1 MTIDPDKKIELPNGK
16 AEEAADWLLRL
27 QAGSVEPRLK
37 AEFDRWLASSPA
49 NRLAWDRTC
58 RTWRNL
64 GLVEPAF
71 RNLWEDAPH
80 LPEKAARH
88 ISLRR
93 RWSVRH
99 YAGAAM
105 AAAALCLAVLF
116 APAFFVH
123 IKADYQTSTAE
134 SRTIVLE
141 DGSRVQ
147 LAAASALSADFT
159 DGRRTVKVLKGEAFF
174 DVVPDTTRPFVVEA
188 KNVTVQVLG
197 TAFDV
202 DLTDGV
208 TQVALAHGSVEASF
222 RNAPPTR
229 LVPGEMLIVD
239 ASGAIRKE
247 NVPVEDIGGWRNGE
261 LYVVDAT
268 IGSVVEQIQRYH
280 PAWLT
285 MADKRLA
292 EQRVTGFYDLRDPD
306 RALEALVE
314 PYRGKVHAIGSSARI
329 ITRF

>member
-1 MTIDPDKKIELPNGK
+1 MTLDPDKRIELPEGK

-27 QAGSVEPRLK
+27 QSGAAEPRLK
-37 AEFDRWLASSPA
+37 AEFERWLAASPG
-49 NRLAWDRTC
+49 NRLAWERTC
-58 RTWRNL
+58 KTWRNL
-64 GLVEPAF
+64 GLVEPEF

-80 LPEKAARH
+80 LPAKAAAKP
-88 ISLRR
+88 SRR
-93 RWSVRH
+93 RWSMRH
-99 YAGAAM
+99 YAGAAV
-105 AAAALCLAVLF
+105 AAASLCLAALF
-116 APAFFVH
+116 VPAFLVRFE
-123 IKADYQTSTAE
+123 ADYQTSTAE
-134 SRTIVLE
+134 SRTITLE

-147 LAAASALSADFT
+147 LAAASALSTDFT
-159 DGRRTVKVLKGEAFF
+159 NGRRNVKVLKGEAFF
-174 DVVPDTTRPFVVEA
+174 DVVPDQTRPFVVEA
-188 KNVTVQVLG
+188 KNLTVQVLG
-197 TAFDV
+197 TSFDV

-222 RNAPPTR
+222 RKGPPTR
-229 LVPGEMLIVD
+229 LAPGEMLIVD

-247 NVPVEDIGGWRNGE
+247 TVSVEDIGVWRNGE

-314 PYRGKVHAIGSSARI
+314 PYKGKVHMVGRSARI

>member
-1 MTIDPDKKIELPNGK
+1 M
-16 AEEAADWLLRL
+16 
-27 QAGSVEPRLK
+27 
-37 AEFDRWLASSPA
+37 
-49 NRLAWDRTC
+49 
-58 RTWRNL
+58 
-64 GLVEPAF
+64 
-71 RNLWEDAPH
+71 
-80 LPEKAARH
+80 
-88 ISLRR
+88 
-93 RWSVRH
+93 
-99 YAGAAM
+99 
-105 AAAALCLAVLF
+105 
-116 APAFFVH
+116 
-123 IKADYQTSTAE
+123 
-134 SRTIVLE
+134 
-141 DGSRVQ
+141 
-147 LAAASALSADFT
+147 
-159 DGRRTVKVLKGEAFF
+159 
-174 DVVPDTTRPFVVEA
+174 
-188 KNVTVQVLG
+188 TVQVLG

-247 NVPVEDIGGWRNGE
+247 TVSVEDIGGWRNGE

-314 PYRGKVHAIGSSARI
+314 PYKGKVHAIGDSARI

>member
-1 MTIDPDKKIELPNGK
+1 MTVDPDKKIELPTGK

-27 QAGSVEPRLK
+27 QKGATEPRLK
-37 AEFDRWLASSPA
+37 AEFERWLAASLG
-49 NRLAWDRTC
+49 NRLAWERTC
-58 RTWRNL
+58 KVWRNL
-64 GLVEPAF
+64 GLVEPEF
-71 RNLWEDAPH
+71 KNLWEDAPH
-80 LPEKAARH
+80 LPGEAA
-88 ISLRR
+88 IKPSRR

-99 YAGAAM
+99 YAGVAV
-105 AAAALCLAVLF
+105 AAASLCLAVLF
-116 APAFFVH
+116 VPAFFVRFE
-123 IKADYQTSTAE
+123 ADYQTSTAE
-134 SRTIVLE
+134 ARTITLE
-141 DGSRVQ
+141 DGSRVE
-147 LAAASALSADFT
+147 LAAASALSTNFK

-174 DVVPDTTRPFVVEA
+174 DVVPDKARPFVVEA

-247 NVPVEDIGGWRNGE
+247 NVSVEDIGGWRKGE

-292 EQRVTGFYDLRDPD
+292 EQRVTGFYNLRDPD

-314 PYRGKVHAIGSSARI
+314 PYRGKVHAIGGTARI

>member
-1 MTIDPDKKIELPNGK
+1 MPTGK

-27 QAGSVEPRLK
+27 QKGATEPRLK
-37 AEFDRWLASSPA
+37 AEFERWLAASLG
-49 NRLAWDRTC
+49 NRLAWERTC
-58 RTWRNL
+58 KVWRNL
-64 GLVEPAF
+64 GLVEPEF
-71 RNLWEDAPH
+71 KNLWEDAPH
-80 LPEKAARH
+80 LPGEAATKP
-88 ISLRR
+88 SRR

-99 YAGAAM
+99 YAGVAV
-105 AAAALCLAVLF
+105 AAASLCLAVLF
-116 APAFFVH
+116 VPAFFVRFE
-123 IKADYQTSTAE
+123 ADYQTNTAE
-134 SRTIVLE
+134 ARTITLE
-141 DGSRVQ
+141 DGSRVE
-147 LAAASALSADFT
+147 LAAASALSTNFK

-174 DVVPDTTRPFVVEA
+174 DVVPDKTRPFVVEA

-247 NVPVEDIGGWRNGE
+247 NVSVEDIGGWRKGE

-292 EQRVTGFYDLRDPD
+292 EQRVTGFYNLRDPD

-314 PYRGKVHAIGSSARI
+314 PYRGKVHAIGGTARI

>member
-1 MTIDPDKKIELPNGK
+1 MTIDPDRKIELPDGK

-37 AEFDRWLASSPA
+37 AEFDRWLASSSV
-49 NRLAWDRTC
+49 NRLAWERTC
-58 RTWRNL
+58 RTWRSL
-64 GLVEPAF
+64 GLVEPEF
-71 RNLWEDAPH
+71 GSLWEDAPR
-80 LPEKAARH
+80 LPGKAATQG
-88 ISLRR
+88 LRR

-99 YAGAAM
+99 YAGAAI
-105 AAAALCLAVLF
+105 AAASLCLAVLF
-116 APAFFVH
+116 VPASLVR
-123 IKADYQTSTAE
+123 IKAEYQTSTAE
-134 SRTIVLE
+134 NRTITLE

-147 LAAASALSADFT
+147 LAAASALSTDFS

-174 DVVPDTTRPFVVEA
+174 DVVPDTARPFIVEA

-197 TAFDV
+197 TAFDI
-202 DLTDGV
+202 DLTDDV

-222 RNAPPTR
+222 RNAPTTR
-229 LVPGEMLIVD
+229 LVPGEMLVVD
-239 ASGAIRKE
+239 AAGAIRKE

-285 MADKRLA
+285 MADKTLA
-292 EQRVTGFYDLRDPD
+292 EQRVTGFYNLRDPD

>member
-1 MTIDPDKKIELPNGK
+1 MTVDPDKKIELPTGK

-27 QAGSVEPRLK
+27 QKGATEPRLK
-37 AEFDRWLASSPA
+37 AEFERWLAASLG
-49 NRLAWDRTC
+49 NRLAWERTC
-58 RTWRNL
+58 KVWRNL
-64 GLVEPAF
+64 GLVEPEF
-71 RNLWEDAPH
+71 KNLWEDAPH
-80 LPEKAARH
+80 LPGEAATKP
-88 ISLRR
+88 SRR

-99 YAGAAM
+99 YAGVAV
-105 AAAALCLAVLF
+105 AAASLCLAVLF
-116 APAFFVH
+116 VPAFFVRFE
-123 IKADYQTSTAE
+123 ADYQTSTAE
-134 SRTIVLE
+134 ARTITLE
-141 DGSRVQ
+141 DGSRVE
-147 LAAASALSADFT
+147 LAAASALSTNFK

-174 DVVPDTTRPFVVEA
+174 DVVPDKTRPFVVEA

-247 NVPVEDIGGWRNGE
+247 NVSVEDIGGWRKGE

-292 EQRVTGFYDLRDPD
+292 EQRVTGFYNLRDPD

-314 PYRGKVHAIGSSARI
+314 PYRGKVHAIGGTARI